1 MLRKI
6 VRYPLEAFT
15 CLLLIALVIVVLL
28 QIIYRYILAS
38 PLSWSEEISRY
49 LLVWVSFFGAAVA
62 VKHKGHFGLGFDELF
77 LPSVLKVP
85 ISLLVDL
92 AILGFVVLV
101 LIGQGVKFLA
111 VGKGQGSPMLNLPMI
126 YVYLAIPTSGL
137 AMAYYLVKDI
147 WRLISL
153 GFMQREHRSPM

>member
-1 MLRKI
+1 MLKKI
-6 VRYPLEAFT
+6 MRYPLEVFT

-28 QIIYRYILAS
+28 QILYRYILAA

-49 LLVWVSFFGAAVA
+49 LLVWISFFGAAVA
-62 VKHKGHFGLGFDELF
+62 IKHKGHFGLGFDELF
-77 LPSVLKVP
+77 FPSVLKVP
-85 ISLLVDL
+85 ISLLIDL
-92 AILGFVVLV
+92 AMLGFVALV
-101 LIGQGVKFLA
+101 LIGQGIKFLA
-111 VGKGQGSPMLNLPMI
+111 VGKSQGSPMLNLPMI